1 MFWAND
7 DPDKIYRSSKIWNL
21 IASLMVACQSVV
33 ILIVITHTIGS
44 VEAGIYTI
52 GNTYANLFMTIGKYG
67 MRDFH
72 VSDVKREFSFRVYKN
87 SRIITCSIMVVSFMV
102 SVFVAAMNNGY
113 SSHKT
118 WILIFLC
125 LYKLPDAFEDVFFG
139 EYQRKGRLDIAAKA
153 LTIRMFATIGLFML
167 VVAVFKDLL
176 LASAITCIVTFLIMI
191 YLLIVTRKY
200 VFTDGARAGMN
211 DDNVIIQDKNTDLLN
226 NEEEWKKA
234 LRLLIITAPL
244 AIVSFLSIYVNASP
258 RTAIDKYMSDTEQ
271 AIYGYISTPVFVVQT
286 LITSIFN
293 PKIYRISCI
302 WNDKKIKE
310 LINEIIK
317 LSLFIVGLTAVFMM
331 GTFFVGIPILSLLY
345 NMDLSIYKSDLM
357 IMMAGSGLL
366 SFVWLM
372 TCMLI
377 IMRRQKIILAVYV
390 FVSAIAFICSDM
402 VVKGNGIFGAVI
414 FYLILLAILGSAF
427 VVEFIIGV
435 ITEDKKQRKK

>member
-153 LTIRMFATIGLFML
+153 CQCLVYTIINNRIVYAR
-167 VVAVFKDLL
+167 
-176 LASAITCIVTFLIMI
+176 SCCI
-191 YLLIVTRKY
+191 
-200 VFTDGARAGMN
+200 
-211 DDNVIIQDKNTDLLN
+211 
-226 NEEEWKKA
+226 
-234 LRLLIITAPL
+234 
-244 AIVSFLSIYVNASP
+244 
-258 RTAIDKYMSDTEQ
+258 
-271 AIYGYISTPVFVVQT
+271 
-286 LITSIFN
+286 
-293 PKIYRISCI
+293 
-302 WNDKKIKE
+302 
-310 LINEIIK
+310 
-317 LSLFIVGLTAVFMM
+317 
-331 GTFFVGIPILSLLY
+331 
-345 NMDLSIYKSDLM
+345 
-357 IMMAGSGLL
+357 
-366 SFVWLM
+366 
-372 TCMLI
+372 
-377 IMRRQKIILAVYV
+377 
-390 FVSAIAFICSDM
+390 
-402 VVKGNGIFGAVI
+402 
-414 FYLILLAILGSAF
+414 
-427 VVEFIIGV
+427 
-435 ITEDKKQRKK
+435 